1 VSRRARIAVF
11 APALAGFASLLGWGV
26 AGIPAFGHYRGPYGF
41 ILERIVTPERH
52 VTNVVTGT
60 VFDVRGFDTLG
71 EEFILFA
78 AVVGVVL
85 LLRGHEREHPADVGD
100 TVASDAVRVLGT
112 LMVGAGVLIGLWLVA
127 FGFVTPGGGF
137 QGGVAIAA
145 GALLLYIAA
154 GVRAWKG
161 LGDERILDP
170 LEGLGAGGYA
180 IVGLAALVSGMPF
193 LANLFGSGT
202 TGTLVSGGSAVLVN
216 WAAALEIAAANL
228 VLYTEFLHEYIAPLG
243 GGRVQP

>member
-1 VSRRARIAVF
+1 VSPRTRIALF
-11 APALAGFASLLGWGV
+11 APALAGFAALLGWGF
-26 AGIPAFGHYRGPYGF
+26 AGIPDFGHYRGPYGF
-41 ILERIVTPERH
+41 ILERVVTPERH
-52 VTNVVTGT
+52 ATNVVTGT

-78 AVVGVVL
+78 AVAGVVL
-85 LLRGHEREHPADVGD
+85 LLRGHEREHPDNVGD
-100 TVASDAVRVLGT
+100 TVASDAVRVFGT

-145 GALLLYIAA
+145 AALLLYLAS
-154 GVRAWKG
+154 GFRAWKG
-161 LGDERILDP
+161 IGDERILDP

-180 IVGLAALVSGMPF
+180 IVGLAALVSGLPF
-193 LANLFGSGT
+193 LANLLGPGTSGT
-202 TGTLVSGGSAVLVN
+202 LWSGGSAVFVN

-228 VLYTEFLHEYIAPLG
+228 VLYTEFLHEYVVPLG
-243 GGRVQP
+243 GGRVRS

>member
-1 VSRRARIAVF
+1 MSRRARIAVF
-11 APALAGFASLLGWGV
+11 APALGGFAALLGWGV

-41 ILERIVTPERH
+41 VLDRIVTPERH

-71 EEFILFA
+71 EEFILFG
-78 AVVGVVL
+78 AVAGVVL
-85 LLRGHEREHPADVGD
+85 LLRGHEREHPAHVGD
-100 TVASDAVRVLGT
+100 TVASDALRVLGT
-112 LMVGAGVLIGLWLVA
+112 LMVGVGVLIGLWLVA

-145 GALLLYIAA
+145 GAVLLYLAA
-154 GVRAWKG
+154 GVHAWRR

-170 LEGLGAGGYA
+170 LEGLGAGAYA

-193 LANLFGSGT
+193 LANLLGT
-202 TGTLVSGGSAVLVN
+202 GTPGTLVSGGSAVLVN

-228 VLYTEFLHEYIAPLG
+228 VLYTEFLHEYVAPLG
-243 GGRVQP
+243 GGRARL